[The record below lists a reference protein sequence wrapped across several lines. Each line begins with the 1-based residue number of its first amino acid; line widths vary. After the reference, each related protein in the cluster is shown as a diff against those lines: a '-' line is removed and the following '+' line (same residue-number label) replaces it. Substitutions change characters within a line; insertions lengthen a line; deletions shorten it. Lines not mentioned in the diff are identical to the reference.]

1 MGRTAKPWFYR
12 QTGWWMAWIDGRKE
26 KLAKGKANRKA
37 AEIKLLELRLQAAK
51 NPVPDSPDQTV
62 ASVIETYQSLNK
74 KRLAASTWAVRTP
87 YLQSFA
93 EAHGWRLIADCKPL
107 HMEEWL
113 DEHPEWASDWT
124 KSGAARNVQVAF
136 NWAWKQRLIPEN
148 PFRGVSRPVGDPRRD
163 ITPAEFK
170 AILRGTR
177 SHGRKRPTPGHW
189 VRKILIFLWYTGCR
203 PSEATRLKWKNIN
216 FAQQVIVLT
225 EHKTARTQRVRKP
238 RIIPL
243 DPRVVRLLQS
253 LPKRSDYVFLNHR
266 GTPWNKNSLS
276 LRVNRARQVV
286 GVSDEAKLY
295 GTRHAFGTRAVLQGV
310 DIKTVSELMGHTTT
324 RTAEHYVHLAG
335 KHPHLAA
342 AMLQVNSPRR
352 GA

>member
-1 MGRTAKPWFYR
+1 MSRIAKPWYYR

-37 AEIKLLELRLQAAK
+37 AETKLLELRLQAAK

-62 ASVIETYQSLNK
+62 ASVIETYQEFAR
-74 KRLAASTWAVRTP
+74 KRLASNTMAVRAP

-93 EAHGWRLIADCKPL
+93 EAHGWRLVADCKPL
-107 HMEEWL
+107 HMEQWL
-113 DEHPEWASDWT
+113 DEHPEWVSDWT
-124 KSGAARNVQVAF
+124 KNGALRNVHVAF
-136 NWAWKQRLIPEN
+136 NWARKRRLIPEN
-148 PFRGVSRPVGDPRRD
+148 PFRGVSHPVGAPRRD
-163 ITPAEFK
+163 ITLAEFK

-177 SHGRKRPTPGHW
+177 SRGRKRPTPGHW
-189 VRKILIFLWYTGCR
+189 IRQVLIFLWFTGCR
-203 PSEATRLKWKNIN
+203 PSEAARLTWKDIN
-216 FAQQVIVLT
+216 FEQQMIILT
-225 EHKTARTQRVRKP
+225 KHKTARMQRPPKP
-238 RIIPL
+238 RVIPL

-253 LPKRSDYVFLNHR
+253 LARKSDYVFLNHR
-266 GTPWNKNSLS
+266 GTPWNKDSLS
-276 LRVNRARQVV
+276 LRVNRARQVL
-286 GVSDEAKLY
+286 GVSDEATLY
-295 GTRHAFGTRAVLQGV
+295 GTRHAFGTRAVLQGA

-342 AMLQVNSPRR
+342 AMLQVNAPRR